1 MPGQGGWTEKG
12 RYESNS
18 YVWELRAWVDG
29 GNIEVEGGR
38 VFGHIINAPLVIFY
52 IAIRYLSGDAKFN

>member
-1 MPGQGGWTEKG
+1 M
-12 RYESNS
+12 
-18 YVWELRAWVDG
+18 DG